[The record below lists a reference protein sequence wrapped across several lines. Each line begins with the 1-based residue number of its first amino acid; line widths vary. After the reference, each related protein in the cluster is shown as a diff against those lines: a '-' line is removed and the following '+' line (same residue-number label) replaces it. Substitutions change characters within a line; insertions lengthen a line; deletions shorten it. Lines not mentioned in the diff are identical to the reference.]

1 MQDNYYSK
9 RNVVNKVV
17 NKMDKTK
24 AAHLLRGA
32 QAEQQACEF
41 LISQGLT
48 LIERNFRSPYGELD
62 LIMKDDK
69 TLVIVEVR
77 FRKNDKFGSALE
89 SVTHSKQAKIS
100 ATTEIYL
107 NSHTQSM
114 PIRFDVVGISGSGEL
129 QWVKNAF

>member
-1 MQDNYYSK
+1 MNES
-9 RNVVNKVV
+9 
-17 NKMDKTK
+17 KTK
-24 AAHLLRGA
+24 ASHLLRGE
-32 QAEQQACEF
+32 QAEKQAYEF

-62 LIMKDDK
+62 LIMKDGK

-107 NSHTQSM
+107 SSQTESM
-114 PIRFDVVGISGSGEL
+114 PIRFDVVGISGNGEL
-129 QWVKNAF
+129 KWVKDAF